1 MRFGPEDMTP
11 PVEVAIDLASGQDQ
25 TAYIEL
31 FPWVR
36 MTPERPDDYPEQAW
50 FLEGRNKVVPG
61 VSLVVPHQLATRAHL
76 GLRLSNGGSSFECAL
91 TFPPKELRA
100 LAQALLSAAALIDEL
115 LPAMEGGAR

>member
-11 PVEVAIDLASGQDQ
+11 PVEVAIDLAAGQDQ
-25 TAYIEL
+25 TAYMEL
-31 FPWVR
+31 FPWAR
-36 MTPERPDDYPEQAW
+36 MTPERPDDFPEQAW

-61 VSLVVPHQLATRAHL
+61 VSLVVSHQLATRAHL
-76 GLRLSNGGSSFECAL
+76 GLRLSNGGSSFECSL
-91 TFPPKELRA
+91 TFPPNELRV